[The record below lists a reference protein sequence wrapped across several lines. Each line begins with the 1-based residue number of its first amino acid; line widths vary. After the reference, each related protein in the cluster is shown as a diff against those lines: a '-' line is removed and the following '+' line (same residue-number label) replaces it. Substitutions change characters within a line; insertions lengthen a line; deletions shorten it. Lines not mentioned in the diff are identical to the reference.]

1 MYEIYK
7 ETTFSSAHRLREY
20 KGRCESLHG
29 HNWRAR
35 VYVAAEELDKL
46 GMVIDFKLLK
56 SALEESAGKLDHV
69 YINDTPPFDAIN
81 PSAENIARW
90 LYDEMRERL
99 NDGRVRVTRVMIWE
113 SEASCAIY
121 KSSVDKD

>member
-20 KGRCESLHG
+20 KGRCEALHG

-35 VYVAAEELDKL
+35 VYAAAEELDSL
-46 GMVIDFKLLK
+46 GMVMDFKELK
-56 SALEESAGKLDHV
+56 GALEAAAGKLDHV
-69 YINDTPPFDAIN
+69 YINETPPFDVIN

-90 LYDEMRERL
+90 IFDELSARV
-99 NDGRVRVTRVMIWE
+99 NDGRVRVARVMVWE
-113 SEASCAIY
+113 SEESCAVY
-121 KSSVDKD
+121 QP

>member
-7 ETTFSSAHRLREY
+7 ESTFSSAHRLREY

-35 VYVAAEELDKL
+35 VYVAAEELDSL
-46 GMVIDFKLLK
+46 GMVIDFKVLK
-56 SALEESAGKLDHV
+56 KALDETAGKLDHV
-69 YINDTPPFDAIN
+69 YINEVPPFDTIN

-90 LYDEMRERL
+90 LFDEMSAII
-99 NDGRVRVTRVMIWE
+99 NNSRVVITRVMVWE
-113 SEASCAIY
+113 SEASCATY
-121 KSSVDKD
+121 SR